1 MVEIHNKTLL
11 KKIARRI
18 KQLRAERK
26 ITQQQ
31 FYFDTEIHIAR
42 IELGNQNISVSTLAA
57 ICKYLNISL
66 VDFFQGIGS

>member
-42 IELGNQNISVSTLAA
+42 IELGNQNISISTLAA
-57 ICKYLNISL
+57 ICKYLDISL
-66 VDFFQGIGS
+66 MEFFRGISD